1 MTRNLLK
8 MSVLL
13 CGLFLLGA
21 CAQEAPQADSKIQVE
36 EGPRV
41 SVPLNLEV
49 SVDAFDAPKSLD
61 QEARA
66 YTGAKTPV
74 TVKDGANKELN
85 DDLSASSVAQK
96 VLTRSKAAFIAK
108 NPKLDA
114 VAQIYIKKG
123 GTVKTYIQEIKL
135 IYDATK
141 QKYTYGGNVTIE
153 DAILEKAKTA
163 DQFTLTLYAGGVSYN
178 SSTKSFELPS
188 IMEEVSL
195 SALQSTPVELP
206 LLYKSAPV
214 AFRRTSSTQR

>member
-1 MTRNLLK
+1 

-66 YTGAKTPV
+66 YTGAKTPI
-74 TVKDGANKELN
+74 TVKDGSNKELN

-135 IYDATK
+135 TYDATK
-141 QKYTYGGNVTIE
+141 
-153 DAILEKAKTA
+153 
-163 DQFTLTLYAGGVSYN
+163 
-178 SSTKSFELPS
+178 
-188 IMEEVSL
+188 
-195 SALQSTPVELP
+195 
-206 LLYKSAPV
+206 
-214 AFRRTSSTQR
+214 